1 MSHTNNHGGK
11 EGRPFQKNSGSGSA
25 SSAAGH
31 RQAPRSLSY
40 EEYQEKMKGVASAD
54 DALNV
59 LRDIFAPTLQDMLEA
74 EMTNHVGYEKHDDAG
89 DGSGNSRNGYSKK
102 TLQSKLGA
110 TEILVPRDRVGDFDP
125 QVVRKY
131 QTNTNELEE
140 KVIAMY
146 QKGMTT
152 RDINAHVKD
161 IYGVDVSASMVSQ
174 ITDKIIPRITE
185 WQTRPLDSVYPV
197 VFLDGIHFRV
207 KDGAK
212 IVNKCSYTVLA
223 ITEDGKKELLG
234 IWIGEHEAASFWLQV
249 LNDLRNRGVTDILIC
264 CTDDLTGFSEAIRS
278 LFPRTTIQKCIVHQI
293 RNTIKF
299 VAYKDRDKLCQDL
312 RTIYTA
318 PTEEAGYAALIAVT
332 AAWPQ
337 YKMQLQRWEEKWTE
351 LSSFFQYSPEVRT
364 IMYTTNAIESLHR
377 QLRKVTKTTSLF
389 PHDDAL
395 MKLLWLAQEDVTKKW
410 TMPIPNWP
418 TIISQIAIMYEDR
431 IHL

>member
-1 MSHTNNHGGK
+1 MSYTNNQGGS
-11 EGRPFQKNSGSGSA
+11 FQEHSGAGKA
-25 SSAAGH
+25 SSAASQQ
-31 RQAPRSLSY
+31 RTPRTLSY

-74 EMTNHVGYEKHDDAG
+74 EMTQHLGYEKHSSVG
-89 DGSGNSRNGYSKK
+89 DKSGNARNGYSKK
-102 TLQSKLGA
+102 TLQSKLGS
-110 TEILVPRDRVGDFDP
+110 TDIVIPRDRTGDFDP
-125 QVVRKY
+125 QVVKKY

-152 RDINAHVKD
+152 RDIHSHVKD
-161 IYGVDVSASMVSQ
+161 IYGVEVSAPMVSQ
-174 ITDKIIPRITE
+174 ITDKIIPRIHE
-185 WQTRPLDSVYPV
+185 WQARPLDAVYPV
-197 VFLDGIHFRV
+197 IFLDGIHFRV
-207 KDGAK
+207 KDGGK
-212 IVNKCSYTVLA
+212 ITNKCSYTVLA
-223 ITEDGKKELLG
+223 ITEDGRKELLG
-234 IWIGEHEAASFWLQV
+234 IWIGEHESATFWMQV
-249 LNDLRNRGVTDILIC
+249 LNELKNRGTTDILIC
-264 CTDDLTGFSEAIRS
+264 CTDDLTGFSEAIQS
-278 LFPRTTIQKCIVHQI
+278 IYPRTVIQKCIVHQI

-312 RTIYTA
+312 KTIYTA
-318 PTEEAGYAALIAVT
+318 PTEAAGYDALAIVT
-332 AAWPQ
+332 QKWPQ
-337 YKMQLQRWEEKWTE
+337 YKAQLQRWEDKWTE
-351 LSSFFQYSPEVRT
+351 LSPFFQYSPEVRT

-395 MKLLWLAQEDVTKKW
+395 MKLLWLAQEDITEKW

-418 TIISQIAIMYEDR
+418 TIISQLAIAFPDR